1 MTYRSFAIVSA
12 LALAAAAA
20 SAQAPAKTPVKTWT
34 PARTGDGQPD
44 LQGTWTNAT
53 LTPFQRPPELA
64 GKEFFT
70 EQEEAAFEQKRLQQN
85 DVESGGDDGKR
96 GPADLARRAYNGAWF
111 DRGSHGVNT
120 RRTSLVVEPSDGRIP
135 PMTPEGKKK
144 FDEAHASFAAHPADG
159 PENRPLSERCILFP
173 NAGPPMLPEPYN
185 NNYQIVQS
193 PGFVTIMAEMVHDV
207 RVVPLDGRPHLPS
220 DVHQWKGDSR
230 GHWEGNILVI
240 DTTNFAYNDKSRF
253 GVAYDGFTD
262 QNLHVTERFTRTGPA
277 TILYRAT
284 VDDPSIYT
292 KPWTVETTLSK
303 RAEPIY
309 EYACHE
315 GNYGMFGILSGER
328 VQEKTA
334 AAKAK

>member
-1 MTYRSFAIVSA
+1 MSYRSFAIVSA
-12 LALAAAAA
+12 LVVAAAAA
-20 SAQAPAKTPVKTWT
+20 SAQAPAKPSATSWAS
-34 PARTGDGQPD
+34 ARTADGQPD

-53 LTPFQRPPELA
+53 LTPLQRPPELA
-64 GKEFFT
+64 GKEIFT
-70 EQEEAAFEQKRLQQN
+70 AEEEAAFEQKRLQQN
-85 DVESGGDDGKR
+85 DVESGDDGQR

-111 DRGSHGVNT
+111 DRGTHGVNT
-120 RRTSLVVEPSDGRIP
+120 RRTSLVVEPSDGRVP
-135 PMTPEGKKK
+135 PMTAEGKKK

-185 NNYQIVQS
+185 NNYQIVQA

-207 RVVPLDGRPHLPS
+207 RVVPLDGRPHLPADIS
-220 DVHQWKGDSR
+220 QWKGDSR
-230 GHWEGNILVI
+230 GRWEGNTLVI

-262 QNLHVTERFTRTGPA
+262 QNLHVTERFTRTGPS
-277 TILYRAT
+277 TIIYRAT
-284 VDDPSIYT
+284 VDDPTIYT
-292 KPWTVETTLSK
+292 KPWTIETTLAK

-315 GNYGMFGILSGER
+315 GNYGMLGILSGER
-328 VQEKTA
+328 AQEKTA
-334 AAKAK
+334 AAKAR

>member
-1 MTYRSFAIVSA
+1 MSYRSIAIMGT

-20 SAQAPAKTPVKTWT
+20 VAQAPAKTWT
-34 PARTGDGQPD
+34 PSRTADGQPD

-53 LTPFQRPPELA
+53 LTPLQRPPELA

-70 EQEEAAFEQKRLQQN
+70 EEEQTAFEKKRLQQN
-85 DVESGGDDGKR
+85 DVESVDDGKR

-144 FDEAHASFAAHPADG
+144 FDEAHANFAAHAADG

-220 DVHQWKGDSR
+220 NIRQWKGDSR
-230 GHWEGNILVI
+230 GHWEGNTLVI
-240 DTTNFAYNDKSRF
+240 DTTNFSYNDKSRF

-262 QNLHVTERFTRTGPA
+262 QNLHVTERFTRTGPG
-277 TILYRAT
+277 TITYRAT
-284 VDDPSIYT
+284 VDDPTIYS
-292 KPWTVETTLSK
+292 KPWTIETTLSK
-303 RAEPIY
+303 RDEPIY

-328 VQEKTA
+328 TQEKTA

>member
-12 LALAAAAA
+12 LALAAATVPAQ
-20 SAQAPAKTPVKTWT
+20 QAPAKAWT
-34 PARTGDGQPD
+34 PARTSDGQPD
-44 LQGTWTNAT
+44 LQGTWTNGT
-53 LTPFQRPPELA
+53 LTPLQRPPELA

-85 DVESGGDDGKR
+85 DVESGDDGKR

-144 FDEAHASFAAHPADG
+144 FDDAHANSAAHPADG
-159 PENRPLSERCILFP
+159 PENRALSERCILFP

-207 RVVPLDGRPHLPS
+207 RVVPLDGRPHLPPNIR
-220 DVHQWKGDSR
+220 QWKGDSR
-230 GHWEGNILVI
+230 GHWEGNTLVI

-262 QNLHVTERFTRTGPA
+262 QNLHVTERFTRTGPS
-277 TILYRAT
+277 TIIYRAT
-284 VDDPSIYT
+284 VDDPTIYT
-292 KPWTVETTLSK
+292 KPWTIETTLSK
-303 RAEPIY
+303 RTEPIY

-328 VQEKTA
+328 AQERTA
-334 AAKAK
+334 AARAR

>member
-1 MTYRSFAIVSA
+1 MTCRSFAILSA
-12 LALAAAAA
+12 LALAAASA
-20 SAQAPAKTPVKTWT
+20 SAQAPTKTSAWT
-34 PARTGDGQPD
+34 PARTADGQLD
-44 LQGTWTNAT
+44 LQGTWTNGT

-85 DVESGGDDGKR
+85 DVESGDDGKR

-144 FDEAHASFAAHPADG
+144 FDDAHAYFAAHPADG
-159 PENRPLSERCILFP
+159 PESRALSERCILFP

-207 RVVPLDGRPHLPS
+207 RVVPLDGRPHLPANIR
-220 DVHQWKGDSR
+220 QWKGDSR
-230 GHWEGNILVI
+230 GRWEGNTLVI

-262 QNLHVTERFTRTGPA
+262 QNLRVTERFTRTGPT
-277 TILYRAT
+277 TIVYRAT
-284 VDDPSIYT
+284 VDDPTIYT
-292 KPWTVETTLSK
+292 KPWTIETTLSK
-303 RAEPIY
+303 RSEPIY

-328 VQEKTA
+328 AQEKTA

>member
-1 MTYRSFAIVSA
+1 
-12 LALAAAAA
+12 L
-20 SAQAPAKTPVKTWT
+20 
-34 PARTGDGQPD
+34 
-44 LQGTWTNAT
+44 
-53 LTPFQRPPELA
+53 QRPPELA

-85 DVESGGDDGKR
+85 DVESGDDGKR

-120 RRTSLVVEPSDGRIP
+120 RRTALVVEPSDGRIP
-135 PMTPEGKKK
+135 PLTPEGKKK
-144 FDEAHASFAAHPADG
+144 FDEAHANSAAHPADG
-159 PENRPLSERCILFP
+159 PENRALSERCILFP

-207 RVVPLDGRPHLPS
+207 RVVPLDGRPHLPANIR
-220 DVHQWKGDSR
+220 QWKGDSR
-230 GHWEGNILVI
+230 GHWEGNTLVI

-262 QNLHVTERFTRTGPA
+262 QNLHVTERFTRTGPS
-277 TILYRAT
+277 IIVYRAT
-284 VDDPSIYT
+284 VDDPTIYT
-292 KPWTVETTLSK
+292 KPWTIETTLSK
-303 RAEPIY
+303 RVEPIY

-328 VQEKTA
+328 AQEKTA

>member
-1 MTYRSFAIVSA
+1 MTYRSFAFVSV
-12 LALAAAAA
+12 LALAAASA
-20 SAQAPAKTPVKTWT
+20 SAQAPAKSSATTWT
-34 PARTGDGQPD
+34 PARTAAGQPD
-44 LQGTWTNAT
+44 LQGTWTNGT
-53 LTPFQRPPELA
+53 LTPLQRPPELA

-85 DVESGGDDGKR
+85 DVESGDDGKR

-135 PMTPEGKKK
+135 PMTAEGKKK
-144 FDEAHASFAAHPADG
+144 FDEAHANFAAHPADG

-220 DVHQWKGDSR
+220 NIRQWKGDSR
-230 GHWEGNILVI
+230 GHWEGNMLVI

-262 QNLHVTERFTRTGPA
+262 QNLHVTERFTRTGPS
-277 TILYRAT
+277 TIIYRAT
-284 VDDPSIYT
+284 VDDPTIYT
-292 KPWTVETTLSK
+292 KPWTIETTLSK

-328 VQEKTA
+328 AQEKTA

>member
-20 SAQAPAKTPVKTWT
+20 SAQVPAKAWT
-34 PARTGDGQPD
+34 PARTSDGQPD
-44 LQGTWTNAT
+44 LQGTWTNGT

-85 DVESGGDDGKR
+85 DVESGDDGKR

-144 FDEAHASFAAHPADG
+144 FDDAHANSAAHPADG
-159 PENRPLSERCILFP
+159 PENRALSERCILFP

-207 RVVPLDGRPHLPS
+207 RVVPLDGRPHLPPNIR
-220 DVHQWKGDSR
+220 QWKGDSR
-230 GHWEGNILVI
+230 GHWEGNTLVI

-262 QNLHVTERFTRTGPA
+262 QNLHVTERFTRTGPS
-277 TILYRAT
+277 TIIYRAT
-284 VDDPSIYT
+284 VDDPTIYT
-292 KPWTVETTLSK
+292 KPWTIETTLSK
-303 RAEPIY
+303 RTEPIY

-328 VQEKTA
+328 AQERTA
-334 AAKAK
+334 AARAR

>member
-1 MTYRSFAIVSA
+1 MSYRSFAIVSA
-12 LALAAAAA
+12 LALTVAIA
-20 SAQAPAKTPVKTWT
+20 SAQVPAKTWT
-34 PARTGDGQPD
+34 PSRTADGQPD

-53 LTPFQRPPELA
+53 LTPLQRPPELA

-70 EQEEAAFEQKRLQQN
+70 EEEQAAFEKKRLQQN
-85 DVESGGDDGKR
+85 DVESVDDGKR

-144 FDEAHASFAAHPADG
+144 FDEAHANFAAHPADG

-207 RVVPLDGRPHLPS
+207 RVVPLDRRPHLPS
-220 DVHQWKGDSR
+220 TSGR
-230 GHWEGNILVI
+230 AIR
-240 DTTNFAYNDKSRF
+240 A
-253 GVAYDGFTD
+253 GVG
-262 QNLHVTERFTRTGPA
+262 
-277 TILYRAT
+277 
-284 VDDPSIYT
+284 
-292 KPWTVETTLSK
+292 
-303 RAEPIY
+303 
-309 EYACHE
+309 
-315 GNYGMFGILSGER
+315 
-328 VQEKTA
+328 
-334 AAKAK
+334 KAIR

>member
-1 MTYRSFAIVSA
+1 MSYRNIAIVSA
-12 LALAAAAA
+12 LALAAAGAM
-20 SAQAPAKTPVKTWT
+20 AQAPAKVWI
-34 PARTGDGQPD
+34 PARTADGQPD

-53 LTPFQRPPELA
+53 LTPFQRPSELG

-70 EQEEAAFEQKRLQQN
+70 EQEQAAFEKRRLQQN
-85 DVESGGDDGKR
+85 DVESVDDGKR

-120 RRTSLVVEPSDGRIP
+120 RRTSLVVDPPDGRVP
-135 PMTPEGKKK
+135 ALTPEGKKK
-144 FDEAHASFAAHPADG
+144 VDEARANFAAHPADG

-193 PGFVTIMAEMVHDV
+193 PGFVTIMAAMVYDV
-207 RVVPLDGRPHLPS
+207 RVIPLDGRPHLPPG
-220 DVHQWKGDSR
+220 VRQWKGDSR
-230 GHWEGNILVI
+230 GHWEGNTLVI

-262 QNLHVTERFTRTGPA
+262 QNLHVTERFTRTGPN
-277 TILYRAT
+277 TIMYRAT
-284 VDDPSIYT
+284 VDDPSVYS
-292 KPWTVETTLSK
+292 KPWTIETSLSK
-303 RAEPIY
+303 REEPIY

-328 VQEKTA
+328 AQEKTA
-334 AAKAK
+334 ATKSK